1 MSTPTT
7 DRELAVK
14 FHVCL
19 NVANLERALVFYRAL
34 FAVEPLKHHADY
46 AKFELT
52 DPPLVLS
59 LKPISYAHGGTLNHL
74 GFRVPNAEH
83 LVEFQKRLEKA
94 GFRTQRQEGVE
105 CCYARQTKFWV
116 ADPDSNLW
124 EIYVLHADIDHKG
137 TSHGWSG
144 MKAPLGALGL
154 GGMLR
159 RGLGRARGAVRCW
172 WSRRC
177 SSQPTNLHSAEPSR
191 SEEPSVPATMA
202 ERS

>member
-1 MSTPTT
+1 MSMPTS
-7 DRELAVK
+7 DREAAVK

-19 NVANLERALVFYRAL
+19 NVNELERAVAFYRAL
-34 FAVEPLKHHADY
+34 LAREPLKHHADY

-52 DPPLVLS
+52 EPPLVLS
-59 LKPISYAHGGTLNHL
+59 LKPIAYAHGGTLNHL
-74 GFRVPNAEH
+74 GFRVPDSEQ
-83 LVEFQKRLEKA
+83 LVEFQRRLEGA
-94 GFRTQRQEGVE
+94 GFRTQRQDGVE

-144 MKAPLGALGL
+144 MKAPLGALGVV
-154 GGMLR
+154 GMLR
-159 RGLGRARGAVRCW
+159 RGLGRARGALRCW

-177 SSQPTNLHSAEPSR
+177 VGGPATRGA
-191 SEEPSVPATMA
+191 EEPVGVHEKDMPAGA
-202 ERS
+202 GDR